1 MVEECRAN
9 NQLLERV
16 AEIYDWLDLQIRE
29 AGDSAGLCEACGKCC
44 DFAQPAPEQGF
55 DHRLFVTTPEL
66 MYLAAKLGSENIKP
80 MTTSRCPYNTD
91 GKCTIYEYRF
101 AGCRIFSCRGN
112 PDFQSKLS
120 ESALNKFKSICTDF
134 KILYRYTDL
143 AAALSNTAAN
153 TYRSAGGCRLADR
166 ID

>member
-16 AEIYDWLDLQIRE
+16 SEIYDWLDLQIRKS
-29 AGDSAGLCEACGKCC
+29 GDCGRACEACGRCC
-44 DFAQPAPEQGF
+44 DFAEF
-55 DHRLFVTTPEL
+55 EHRLFVTTAEL

-80 MTTSRCPYNTD
+80 MTASRCPYNTD

-101 AGCRIFSCRGN
+101 AACRIFYCKGDT
-112 PDFQSKLS
+112 DFQSKLS

-134 KILYRYTDL
+134 QIPYRYTDL
-143 AAALSNTAAN
+143 AAALNNAAAN
-153 TYRSAGGCRLADR
+153 TYRPAGGYRPADR